1 MVRIEDTW
9 SWWCVFCFEYF
20 LNVAHFEFISI
31 RLSYL
36 SAALSQASGVSTAG
50 KFSVVKSIAFR
61 TTDSFPSFPERQRPC
76 AIVVAI
82 EVVDDVDDTESLCIL
97 FQAKSRSPPNVHL
110 SPNATVFPLLVE
122 WLYSSV

>member
-1 MVRIEDTW
+1 M
-9 SWWCVFCFEYF
+9 
-20 LNVAHFEFISI
+20 NVTHFEFIFI

-50 KFSVVKSIAFR
+50 KFSVVKSIAFG
-61 TTDSFPSFPERQRPC
+61 TIDSFPSFPERQRPC
-76 AIVVAI
+76 AIAVAI

-122 WLYSSV
+122 WL